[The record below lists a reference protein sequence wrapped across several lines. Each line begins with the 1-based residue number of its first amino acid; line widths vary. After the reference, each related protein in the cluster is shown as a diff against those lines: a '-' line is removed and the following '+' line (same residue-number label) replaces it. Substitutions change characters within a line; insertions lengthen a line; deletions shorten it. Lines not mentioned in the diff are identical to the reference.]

1 MAERRRALV
10 AGGSIGGLTTALL
23 LSDLGWDVDVYERS
37 SEALQS
43 RGAGIVVLPITERY
57 LTEVADVSS
66 LASGPDGRVSLTLT
80 WWVYL
85 DATGRVLS
93 ADADYFRFASWNSIY
108 RALLEAFDAGRY
120 HLRSEMVGFEQ
131 TPESVT
137 LHLADGRRPE
147 GDLLVC
153 ADGLA
158 STARRILLPGVE
170 PVYADYVAWRGTCA
184 EVDIGSTALRDVQD
198 SMLYQILDDGHI
210 LVYAIPSPE
219 GSTSLG
225 DRLLNFVWY
234 RNYPAP
240 DAFQS
245 IMTDVTRQVR
255 PATVPPGWVDP
266 DHLADLRERAG
277 RELAPTLA
285 EIVAKT
291 KEPFVQAIYDL
302 ESPRMAFGRV
312 CLLGDAAFGL
322 RPHIAAGQAK
332 ACADAWAL
340 HDALSAADGDIETAL
355 AAWEPGQLELGRS
368 AVERSQRMGQR
379 SQFQGT
385 MVPGDP
391 EWKFGLEGPGR

>member
-1 MAERRRALV
+1 MAERPRALV

-23 LSDLGWDVDVYERS
+23 LRDLGWEVEVYERS

-57 LTEVADVSS
+57 LTEAAEVSS

-80 WWVYL
+80 WWVYV

-93 ADADYFRFASWNSIY
+93 ADADHFRFSSWNSIY
-108 RALLEAFDAGRY
+108 RALLEAFDSDRY
-120 HLRSEMVGFEQ
+120 HLRSEMIGFEQ
-131 TPESVT
+131 TPNGVT

-170 PVYADYVAWRGTCA
+170 PAYADYVAWRGTCVEA
-184 EVDIGSTALRDVQD
+184 DIGSTALRDVQD
-198 SMLYQILDDGHI
+198 SMLYQVLDPGHI
-210 LVYAIPSPE
+210 LVYAMPSPG
-219 GSTSLG
+219 GSTALG

-240 DAFQS
+240 DAFRS
-245 IMTDVTRQVR
+245 IMTDVNGEVR
-255 PATVPPGWVDP
+255 TATVPPGWVHP

-285 EIVAKT
+285 EIVTRTA
-291 KEPFVQAIYDL
+291 EPFVQAIYDL

-340 HDALSAADGDIETAL
+340 RDALVEAQGDLDAAL
-355 AAWEPGQLELGRS
+355 AAWEPRQLELGRS
-368 AVERSQRMGQR
+368 AVDRSRRMGQR
-379 SQFQGT
+379 SQFEGA
-385 MVPGDP
+385 MVAGDP
-391 EWKFGLEGPGR
+391 TWKFGLFGPGR